1 MSESPFAHIAPICY
15 SGPVAQEPLSYRYY
29 DKNRQVFGQRMEDWL
44 KLSVCYWHSFC
55 WEGSDVFGQGT
66 FDRTG
71 YGGAPASSLEH
82 AKNKANAAFDF
93 LAKLDLPYFTFH
105 DRDVAPEGSSW
116 KETQRNFAT
125 MRDELAAHMERTGRK
140 LLWGTANLFSHP
152 RYMAGAATN
161 PDPRVFACAATQVK
175 DALEVTKALGGEA
188 YVLWGGREGYETL
201 LNTDLKQELDQ
212 LARFLEMV
220 VEHKYKI
227 GFQGPLLI
235 EPKPKEPTA
244 HQYDFDVAN
253 VWAFLQSR
261 GLEKE
266 FRVNIEANHAIL
278 AGHSFLH
285 EVSYAIQAGIFG
297 SLDINRGDPLL
308 GWDTDQFANDP
319 VELMLVLARIQQAG
333 GLKYGGLNFDTKLR
347 RQSVDPEDLFYGHIG
362 GADSLAQALLA
373 AERLLEAG
381 ELTGMVEARYAEW
394 RSPLGQKILGKSSS
408 LEELSRLVLAE
419 DVAPEMKS
427 GRQEFYERVVMKS
440 V

>member
-1 MSESPFAHIAPICY
+1 MSESPFAHIAPIRY
-15 SGPVAQEPLSYRYY
+15 SGPEAQEPLSYRYY
-29 DKNRQVFGQRMEDWL
+29 DKERLVFGQRMEDWL

-55 WEGSDVFGQGT
+55 WDGSDVFGQGT
-66 FDRTG
+66 FERAH
-71 YGGAPASSLEH
+71 YSGASPGSLDY
-82 AKNKANAAFDF
+82 AKLKAEAAFDF
-93 LAKLDLPYFTFH
+93 LTKLDLPYFTFH
-105 DRDVAPEGSSW
+105 DRDVSPEGQSW
-116 KETQRNFAT
+116 RETQKNFAAMT
-125 MRDELAAHMERTGRK
+125 EELAAQVARSGRK

-175 DALEVTKALGGEA
+175 DALEATKALGGEA

-201 LNTDLKQELDQ
+201 LNTDLKKEQEQ
-212 LARFLEMV
+212 MGRFLEMV
-220 VEHKYKI
+220 VEHKHKI

-261 GLEKE
+261 GLEGE

-319 VELMLVLARIQQAG
+319 VELMLVLARIQEAG

-347 RQSVDPEDLFYGHIG
+347 RQSCEPEDLFHGHIG
-362 GADSLAQALLA
+362 GADALAQALIA
-373 AERLLEAG
+373 AERLLQSG
-381 ELTGMVEARYAEW
+381 ELTKMVEERYSHWE
-394 RSPLGQKILGKSSS
+394 SDLGKKILGKSVSLDGLS
-408 LEELSRLVLAE
+408 RFVLEEE
-419 DVAPEMKS
+419 TAPAARS
-427 GRQEFYERVVMKS
+427 GQQELYERVVMKS
-440 V
+440 L